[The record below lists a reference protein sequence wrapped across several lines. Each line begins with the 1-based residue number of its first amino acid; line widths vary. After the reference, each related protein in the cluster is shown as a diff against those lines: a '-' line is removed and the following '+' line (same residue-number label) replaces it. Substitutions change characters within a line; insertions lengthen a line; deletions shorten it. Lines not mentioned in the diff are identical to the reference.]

1 MLIEQKI
8 NFIPHFFFEIS
19 QTCYFG
25 CFEQTWLW
33 PIKTILPACGKV
45 WCLPV
50 CKKIIFI
57 PSLFLEILQRYYRLV
72 ILGTLCM
79 LGHTHQKWKQQLL
92 GNSDVY
98 SKPKINL
105 ISQFF
110 LDILNFK
117 ESCNLIDQEHFGP
130 YLQNKKF
137 ARH

>member
-1 MLIEQKI
+1 MSGYFRYALLNPLKRQYQIAE
-8 NFIPHFFFEIS
+8 NFSFLK
-19 QTCYFG
+19 Y
-25 CFEQTWLW
+25 
-33 PIKTILPACGKV
+33 
-45 WCLPV
+45 
-50 CKKIIFI
+50 
-57 PSLFLEILQRYYRLV
+57 LFLEILQRYYRLV

-79 LGHTHQKWKQQLL
+79 LGHTHQKRKQQLL